1 MIKKRIRDWRDVA
14 ANKFMVLVPAG
25 LREKPKDWFH
35 LGPICHQR
43 IWLVYWWSESMW
55 GRMEGWLGKRSKE
68 RCPETERLRW
78 RQKYTQIKWQ
88 RHRDME
94 TRGVRERI
102 RKTERDR
109 DTERKGGNDKNT
121 KWIAVFSA
129 LNIYEFLRRTAPW
142 KDGSLT

>member
-1 MIKKRIRDWRDVA
+1 
-14 ANKFMVLVPAG
+14 
-25 LREKPKDWFH
+25 
-35 LGPICHQR
+35 
-43 IWLVYWWSESMW
+43 
-55 GRMEGWLGKRSKE
+55 
-68 RCPETERLRW
+68 
-78 RQKYTQIKWQ
+78 
-88 RHRDME
+88 ME